1 MSRVMKMSLRPRAV
15 ACLFGMTAALGIS
28 GVHAAE
34 VEMSSPA
41 AVPEPLVQPMA
52 PSPASPVAP
61 LTDADRRAV
70 YRGGALHDMGD
81 TELHSYFVFDQLE
94 WQHRAA
100 GGTLNWNGNGWI
112 GGDLDRL
119 WLRTEGSRVGSRL
132 EDAEVQALWGRSITP
147 WWDLVAGVG
156 HDFRPSA
163 AQTWLAFGIQGLALY
178 NFESE
183 VTAFVGQRGQA
194 SLRVEGRYDLLI
206 TNRRFCSRRS
216 RPICSRRTTRRA
228 GKAPASAIPRWACA
242 CATKWIVSSLPIS
255 ASAGIVPTATARA
268 WSSGRA
274 AGARTCRCWRA
285 FACGFERRGALSLHP
300 FSRPSG
306 VHPCRVV

>member
-1 MSRVMKMSLRPRAV
+1 MNRVVKMSLRPRAV
-15 ACLFGMTAALGIS
+15 ACLFGMTAALGIP

-34 VEMSSPA
+34 VEMPSPA

-94 WQHRAA
+94 WQRRAA

-119 WLRTEGSRVGSRL
+119 WLRTEGSRIGSRL
-132 EDAEVQALWGRSITP
+132 EDAEVQALWGHSITP
-147 WWDLVAGVG
+147 WWDLVAGVR

-206 TNRRFCSRRS
+206 TNRLILQPSLEANLFAKNDAARGQGAGLGDTSLGLRLRYEVDRQFAPYLGISWDRSYGNSARMVVREGGRRS
-216 RPICSRRTTRRA
+216 ELSVLA
-228 GKAPASAIPRWACA
+228 G
-242 CATKWIVSSLPIS
+242 V
-255 ASAGIVPTATARA
+255 
-268 WSSGRA
+268 
-274 AGARTCRCWRA
+274 
-285 FACGFERRGALSLHP
+285 
-300 FSRPSG
+300 
-306 VHPCRVV
+306 RVWF

>member
-1 MSRVMKMSLRPRAV
+1 MNRVVKMSLRPRAV
-15 ACLFGMTAALGIS
+15 ACLFGMTAALGIP

-34 VEMSSPA
+34 VEMPSPA

-94 WQHRAA
+94 WQRRAA

-132 EDAEVQALWGRSITP
+132 EDAEVQALWGHSITP
-147 WWDLVAGVG
+147 WWDLVAGVR

-206 TNRRFCSRRS
+206 TNRLILQPSLEANLFAKNDAARGQGAGLGDTSLGLRLRYEVDRQFAPYLGISWDRSYGNSARMVVREGGRRS
-216 RPICSRRTTRRA
+216 ELSVLA
-228 GKAPASAIPRWACA
+228 G
-242 CATKWIVSSLPIS
+242 V
-255 ASAGIVPTATARA
+255 
-268 WSSGRA
+268 
-274 AGARTCRCWRA
+274 
-285 FACGFERRGALSLHP
+285 
-300 FSRPSG
+300 
-306 VHPCRVV
+306 RVWF

>member
-1 MSRVMKMSLRPRAV
+1 MSLRPRAV
-15 ACLFGMTAALGIS
+15 ACLFGMTAALGIP

-34 VEMSSPA
+34 VEMPSPA
-41 AVPEPLVQPMA
+41 AVPDPLVQPMA

-94 WQHRAA
+94 WQRRAA

-132 EDAEVQALWGRSITP
+132 EDAEVQALWGHSITP
-147 WWDLVAGVG
+147 WWDLVAGVR

-206 TNRRFCSRRS
+206 TNRLILQPSLEANLFAKNDAARGQGAGLGDTSLGLRLRYEVDRQFAPYLGISWDRSYGNSARMVVREGGRRS
-216 RPICSRRTTRRA
+216 ELSVLA
-228 GKAPASAIPRWACA
+228 G
-242 CATKWIVSSLPIS
+242 V
-255 ASAGIVPTATARA
+255 
-268 WSSGRA
+268 
-274 AGARTCRCWRA
+274 
-285 FACGFERRGALSLHP
+285 
-300 FSRPSG
+300 
-306 VHPCRVV
+306 RVWF

>member
-1 MSRVMKMSLRPRAV
+1 MSLRPRAV
-15 ACLFGMTAALGIS
+15 ACLFGMTAALGIP

-34 VEMSSPA
+34 VEMPSPA
-41 AVPEPLVQPMA
+41 AVPEPIVQPMA

-94 WQHRAA
+94 WQRRAA

-132 EDAEVQALWGRSITP
+132 EDAEIQALWGHSITP
-147 WWDLVAGVG
+147 WWHLIAGVR

-206 TNRRFCSRRS
+206 TNRLILQPSLEANLFAKNDAARGQGAGLGDTSLGLRLRYEVDRQFAPYLGISWDRSYGNSARMVVREGGRRS
-216 RPICSRRTTRRA
+216 ELSVLA
-228 GKAPASAIPRWACA
+228 G
-242 CATKWIVSSLPIS
+242 V
-255 ASAGIVPTATARA
+255 
-268 WSSGRA
+268 
-274 AGARTCRCWRA
+274 
-285 FACGFERRGALSLHP
+285 
-300 FSRPSG
+300 
-306 VHPCRVV
+306 RVWF

>member
-1 MSRVMKMSLRPRAV
+1 MSLRPRAV
-15 ACLFGMTAALGIS
+15 ACLFGMTAALGIP

-34 VEMSSPA
+34 VEMPSPA
-41 AVPEPLVQPMA
+41 AVPEPIVQPMA

-70 YRGGALHDMGD
+70 FRGGALHDMGD

-94 WQHRAA
+94 WQRRAA

-132 EDAEVQALWGRSITP
+132 EDAEVQALWGHSITP
-147 WWDLVAGVG
+147 WWDLVAGVR

-206 TNRRFCSRRS
+206 TNRLILQPSLEANLFAKNDAARGQGAGLGDTSLGLRLRYEVDRQFAPYLGISWDRSYGNSARMVVREGGRRS
-216 RPICSRRTTRRA
+216 ELSVLA
-228 GKAPASAIPRWACA
+228 G
-242 CATKWIVSSLPIS
+242 V
-255 ASAGIVPTATARA
+255 
-268 WSSGRA
+268 
-274 AGARTCRCWRA
+274 
-285 FACGFERRGALSLHP
+285 
-300 FSRPSG
+300 
-306 VHPCRVV
+306 RVWF

>member
-1 MSRVMKMSLRPRAV
+1 MNRVVKMSLRPRAV
-15 ACLFGMTAALGIS
+15 ACLFGMTAALGIP

-34 VEMSSPA
+34 VEMPSPA
-41 AVPEPLVQPMA
+41 AVPEPIVQPMA

-70 YRGGALHDMGD
+70 FRGGALHDMGD

-94 WQHRAA
+94 WQRRAA

-132 EDAEVQALWGRSITP
+132 EDAEVQALWGHSITP
-147 WWDLVAGVG
+147 WWDLVAGVR

-206 TNRRFCSRRS
+206 TNRLILQPSLEANLFAKNDAARGQGAGLGDTSLGLRLRYEVDRQFAPYLGISWDRSYGNSARMVVREGGRRS
-216 RPICSRRTTRRA
+216 ELSVLA
-228 GKAPASAIPRWACA
+228 G
-242 CATKWIVSSLPIS
+242 V
-255 ASAGIVPTATARA
+255 
-268 WSSGRA
+268 
-274 AGARTCRCWRA
+274 
-285 FACGFERRGALSLHP
+285 
-300 FSRPSG
+300 
-306 VHPCRVV
+306 RVWF

>member
-1 MSRVMKMSLRPRAV
+1 MNRVVKMSLRPRAV
-15 ACLFGMTAALGIS
+15 ACLFGMTAALGIP

-34 VEMSSPA
+34 VEMPSPA
-41 AVPEPLVQPMA
+41 VVPEPLVQPMA

-94 WQHRAA
+94 WQRRAA

-132 EDAEVQALWGRSITP
+132 EDAEVQALWGHSITP
-147 WWDLVAGVG
+147 WWDLVAGVR

-206 TNRRFCSRRS
+206 TNRLILQPSLEANLFAKNDAARGQGAGLGDTSLGLRLRYEVDRQFAPYLGISWDRSYGNSARMVVREGGRRS
-216 RPICSRRTTRRA
+216 ELSVLA
-228 GKAPASAIPRWACA
+228 G
-242 CATKWIVSSLPIS
+242 V
-255 ASAGIVPTATARA
+255 
-268 WSSGRA
+268 
-274 AGARTCRCWRA
+274 
-285 FACGFERRGALSLHP
+285 
-300 FSRPSG
+300 
-306 VHPCRVV
+306 RVWF

>member
-1 MSRVMKMSLRPRAV
+1 
-15 ACLFGMTAALGIS
+15 MTAALRIP

-34 VEMSSPA
+34 VEMPSPA
-41 AVPEPLVQPMA
+41 AVPEPIVQPMA

-94 WQHRAA
+94 WQRRAA

-132 EDAEVQALWGRSITP
+132 EDAEVQALWGHSITP
-147 WWDLVAGVG
+147 WWDLVAGVR

-183 VTAFVGQRGQA
+183 VTVFVGQRGQA

-206 TNRRFCSRRS
+206 TNRLILQPSLEANLFAKNDAARGQGAGLGDTSLGLRLRYEVDRQFAPYLGISWDRSYGNSARMVVREGGRRS
-216 RPICSRRTTRRA
+216 ELSVLA
-228 GKAPASAIPRWACA
+228 G
-242 CATKWIVSSLPIS
+242 V
-255 ASAGIVPTATARA
+255 
-268 WSSGRA
+268 
-274 AGARTCRCWRA
+274 
-285 FACGFERRGALSLHP
+285 
-300 FSRPSG
+300 
-306 VHPCRVV
+306 RVWF